1 MRRNWRYGLGGLLAL
16 MLSLTLAGCGSD
28 DNEDTRD
35 GRVGRS
41 YVYGTL
47 DGALAASLMETFAP
61 HPWRGETDGT
71 LLISADTLLA
81 LSTSQKAAAQT
92 IIKSGQHAVLVTSSR
107 QPHIEALHALTVTNA
122 ALALD
127 RMSGR
132 YVSSDLYG
140 FAQPNGKMRMI
151 VVAPFAETIKP
162 ESDASKQERAES
174 VATWILKQV
183 REPEPAAQTRAS
195 QAAGPA
201 QLSSTSLPWQLTV
214 ADTMAPMWST
224 CDIETQQC
232 VNYVQLYIS
241 AWMVY
246 SSSAA
251 AGQPSDYFVVQMAA
265 DINTAG
271 CKDFYGNRNHSDRIA
286 AYWLRQANMSASA
299 PGVAPSQMDINPA
312 YAPVEANP
320 STTVTT
326 GTTWSLS
333 GTGTAGDSAAGSS
346 LGFSAGVSYSDE
358 RTATY
363 QALQTQVNIGATG
376 DNTASWTY
384 DSWDFVHAGIEPG
397 DRACGG
403 PGLRVQQALPS
414 IIYGGTFTPLQSW
427 VWQAQPSV
435 RQQFAGKTLP
445 VTVNTSLLLGWTY
458 YDGGRSC
465 GAKTPACTNPPCLYW
480 INDQFADGWADIVG
494 AFDLPS
500 GNLDPMSSINFDV
513 SCDVTTNFGTVP
525 LGPWGP
531 GGQNNAAGNPGTPY
545 SLPSWQVNIPFAPT
559 AAPSLTLT
567 GLSPTS
573 GSAGTVV
580 TLTGTNLGAATTV
593 NFGGTQITQFAL
605 TPQGAI
611 QVVAPSGTGTALVSV
626 GNASGYSNTLPFT
639 YTP

>member
-1 MRRNWRYGLGGLLAL
+1 MRLPSPEKTQRH
-16 MLSLTLAGCGSD
+16 LSQA
-28 DNEDTRD
+28 E
-35 GRVGRS
+35 RV
-41 YVYGTL
+41 
-47 DGALAASLMETFAP
+47 
-61 HPWRGETDGT
+61 
-71 LLISADTLLA
+71 
-81 LSTSQKAAAQT
+81 
-92 IIKSGQHAVLVTSSR
+92 
-107 QPHIEALHALTVTNA
+107 EALHALTVTRA

-132 YVSSDLYG
+132 YTSSDLYG

-151 VVAPFAETIKP
+151 VAPPFADTFKP
-162 ESDASKQERAES
+162 ESEASRQERAEF
-174 VATWILKQV
+174 VATWVLEQV
-183 REPEPAAQTRAS
+183 REPESAAQTQAS
-195 QAAGPA
+195 LAAGPA
-201 QLSSTSLPWQLTV
+201 QLSSKSLPWQLTV

-232 VNYVQLYIS
+232 TNQVQLYIS

-246 SSSAA
+246 SASAA
-251 AGQPSDYFVVQMAA
+251 AGQPTDYFVVQMAA
-265 DINTAG
+265 NVNTAG
-271 CKDFYGNRNHSDRIA
+271 CKDFYGNRNHSGRIA

-299 PGVAPSQMDINPA
+299 PGVAPSQMDINPG

-333 GTGTAGDSAAGSS
+333 GSGTAGDSAAGSS

-435 RQQFAGKTLP
+435 RQQFAGQTLP
-445 VTVNTSLLLGWTY
+445 VMVNTSLLLGWTY
-458 YDGGRSC
+458 YSGGRAC
-465 GAKTPACTNPPCLYW
+465 GAKQPTGFVYL
-480 INDQFADGWADIVG
+480 INDNVNVDIVG
-494 AFDLPS
+494 SVDLPS
-500 GNLDPMSSINFDV
+500 GNPDPLDGLNFDV
-513 SCDVTTNFGTVP
+513 SCDITTNFGTIP
-525 LGPWGP
+525 LGPAWQ
-531 GGQNNAAGNPGTPY
+531 GQNNDAGNPGTPY

-559 AAPSLTLT
+559 AAPSLSLAS
-567 GLSPTS
+567 LSPTS
-573 GSAGTVV
+573 GPVGTPV
-580 TLTGTNLGAATTV
+580 TLTGTNLSAATTV
-593 NFGGTQITQFAL
+593 NFGGSQITNFSYNANTQ
-605 TPQGAI
+605 AI
-611 QVVAPSGTGTALVSV
+611 LVTAPTGSGMVDVTVS
-626 GNASGYSNTLPFT
+626 NASSLSNALQFT
-639 YTP
+639 YSP

>member
-1 MRRNWRYGLGGLLAL
+1 MRRKRQQVLGGWLAL
-16 MLSLTLAGCGSD
+16 ILGLTLLAGCGSD
-28 DNEDTRD
+28 ENEDGRD

-47 DGALAASLMETFAP
+47 DGALASQLMETFAP
-61 HPWRGETDGT
+61 RPWRGETDGS
-71 LLISADTLLA
+71 LLISADTLLG
-81 LSTSQKAAAQT
+81 LSETQKTAAQA
-92 IIKSGQHAVLVTSSR
+92 IIKSGQHAVLVTRSR
-107 QPHIEALHALTVTNA
+107 HPHVEALHALTGA
-122 ALALD
+122 AAAISLD

-132 YVSSDLYG
+132 YVASELYG
-140 FAQPNGKMRMI
+140 FAQPHGKMRMI
-151 VVAPFAETIKP
+151 IAPPFADTFKP
-162 ESDASKQERAES
+162 ESDASKQERAEF
-174 VATWILKQV
+174 VATWILEKV
-183 REPEPAAQTRAS
+183 REPEPAAQTQAS
-195 QAAGPA
+195 PAAGPA
-201 QLSSTSLPWQLTV
+201 QLSSKSLPWQLAV

-224 CDIETQQC
+224 CDIDTQQC
-232 VNYVQLYIS
+232 TNQVQLYIS

-246 SSSAA
+246 SASAA
-251 AGQPSDYFVVQMAA
+251 AGQPTDYFVVQMAA

-333 GTGTAGDSAAGSS
+333 GTGTAGTEAAGSS
-346 LGFSAGVSYSDE
+346 LAFSAGVSYSDE

-397 DRACGG
+397 NRACGG

-435 RQQFAGKTLP
+435 RQQFAGQTLP

-458 YDGGRSC
+458 YSGGRAC
-465 GAKTPACTNPPCLYW
+465 GAKQPTGFVYL
-480 INDQFADGWADIVG
+480 INDNVNVDIVG
-494 AFDLPS
+494 SIELPS
-500 GNLDPMSSINFDV
+500 GNPYSLDGLNFDV
-513 SCDVTTNFGTVP
+513 SCDITTNFGTIP
-525 LGPWGP
+525 LGPAWQ
-531 GGQNNAAGNPGTPY
+531 GQNNAAGNPGTPY
-545 SLPSWQVNIPFAPT
+545 ALPAWAVNIPFAPT

-567 GLSPTS
+567 GLSPTR

-593 NFGGTQITQFAL
+593 NFGGTAITQFAL

-611 QVVAPSGTGTALVSV
+611 QVVAPQGTGMALVSV
-626 GNASGYSNTLPFT
+626 GNASGVSNTLSFT

>member
-28 DNEDTRD
+28 DNEDIRD

-47 DGALAASLMETFAP
+47 DGALAAPLMETFAP

-107 QPHIEALHALTVTNA
+107 QPHVEALHALTVTNA

-174 VATWILKQV
+174 VATWILDQV
-183 REPEPAAQTRAS
+183 REPQPAAQTQVS
-195 QAAGPA
+195 PAAGPA

-251 AGQPSDYFVVQMAA
+251 AGQPTDYFVVQMAA

-445 VTVNTSLLLGWTY
+445 VTVNASLLLGWTY
-458 YDGGRSC
+458 YSGGRAC
-465 GAKTPACTNPPCLYW
+465 GAKQPTGFVYL
-480 INDQFADGWADIVG
+480 INDNVDVDIVG
-494 AFDLPS
+494 SIELPS
-500 GNLDPMSSINFDV
+500 GNPYSLDGLNFDV
-513 SCDVTTNFGTVP
+513 SCDITTNFGTIP
-525 LGPWGP
+525 LGPAWQ
-531 GGQNNAAGNPGTPY
+531 GQNNAAGNPGTPY
-545 SLPSWQVNIPFAPT
+545 ALPAWAVNIPFAPT
-559 AAPSLTLT
+559 SAPSLSLAT
-567 GLSPTS
+567 LSPTS
-573 GSAGTVV
+573 GPAGTVV

-593 NFGGTQITQFAL
+593 NFGGSQITQFAL
-605 TPQGAI
+605 TPQSAI
-611 QVVAPSGTGTALVSV
+611 QVVAPQGTGTALISV
-626 GNASGYSNTLPFT
+626 GNASGFSNSLSFT
-639 YTP
+639 YTR